1 MTYEWD
7 ETKRRT
13 NFGKHRAD
21 FEQADVFDWDTARVE
36 PDPRHAEERYRATGF
51 IGDRLHVLVFTVRG
65 DDIRIISLRK
75 ATPGEVRRHA
85 AT

>member
-7 ETKRRT
+7 ETKRQT
-13 NFGKHRAD
+13 NLGKHRAD
-21 FEQADVFDWDTARVE
+21 FEQADEFDWDTATVE
-36 PDPRHAEERYRATGF
+36 PDPHDAEERYRATGF

-65 DDIRIISLRK
+65 DDTRIISLRK

-85 AT
+85 TT